1 MKTGIFKRGLS
12 AFMAMLLC
20 LSMAVNI
27 TTTTAYAATNQAEV
41 FVISIPRDGDTNYSG
56 HWGHEALT

>member
-20 LSMAVNI
+20 LSMVANI
-27 TTTTAYAATNQAEV
+27 STATAYAATNQAEV
-41 FVISIPRDGDTNYSG
+41 FVISFPREVIQTTPAIGATKR
-56 HWGHEALT
+56 